1 MSNLSESNIKYTK
14 SLPQDVLIKQIENYY
29 QLKAGYEREK
39 EKIKNK
45 ILGTNKSN
53 KDKKRDYAE
62 TIPKCVNCN
71 RAVGMIFEQQSNT
84 LIAQC
89 GAVSGQYKNKK
100 GEPVKECDLNII
112 ITTPD
117 YYDIEDIINE
127 YGTILSKLKK
137 DLKILKLRH
146 LYDYIDDDESL
157 AEYNELIKEY
167 EAYVDVFSA
176 LKTKQLEQQ
185 NNDDEERL
193 LLKNNQAQLMNTI
206 IDGFKEAEENSDIA
220 REIKKKVFEYYKTLS
235 SMNDEI
241 RNKEYYKTF
250 FEPSDIGLGSSTYQM
265 KNNVIE
271 NEIII

>member
-14 SLPQDVLIKQIENYY
+14 SLPQDALIKQIENYY

-220 REIKKKVFEYYKTLS
+220 REIKKRVFEYYKTLS

-250 FEPSDIGLGSSTYQM
+250 FEPSDIGVGSSTYQM

>member
-14 SLPQDVLIKQIENYY
+14 SLPQDALIKQIENYY

-84 LIAQC
+84 LIVQC

-220 REIKKKVFEYYKTLS
+220 REIKKRVFEYYKTLS